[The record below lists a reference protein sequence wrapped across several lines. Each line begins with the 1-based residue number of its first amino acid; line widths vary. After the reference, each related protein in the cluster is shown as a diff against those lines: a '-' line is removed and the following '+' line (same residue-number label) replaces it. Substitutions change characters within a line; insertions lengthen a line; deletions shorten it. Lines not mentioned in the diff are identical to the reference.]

1 MNWIQLVLFIAL
13 GAAHTIEEP
22 VASLA
27 AKIQQRYASA
37 TTVSAD
43 FRQDYRAP
51 GVDISE
57 SGTFWM
63 KKPGLMRWE
72 YREPETKL
80 FVADGRDSYLY
91 NPQDRQVMVRRF
103 SAAELHSTP
112 LQFLLGRG
120 DILTSFSVSR
130 ESESTA
136 RIQGTVLLRLVP
148 REEDPN
154 YSYFVLECDQNTYDL
169 RRILIRERTGN
180 TSEFIL
186 TNVAT
191 NVKVDS
197 QKFVFKIP
205 KGAEVIRLDEK

>member
-1 MNWIQLVLFIAL
+1 MSWILSAL
-13 GAAHTIEEP
+13 LLLSPSVQEP
-22 VASLA
+22 VSSLV
-27 AKIQQRYASA
+27 AKLQQRYAVV
-37 TTVSAD
+37 TTANAD
-43 FRQDYRAP
+43 FRQTYRAP
-51 GVDISE
+51 GVDMTE

-103 SAAELHSTP
+103 SASELHSTP

-120 DILTSFSVSR
+120 DILKSFLVSK
-130 ESESTA
+130 ESESAA
-136 RIQGTVLLRLVP
+136 RIQGTVLLRLIP
-148 REEDPN
+148 REEDAN
-154 YSYFVLECDQNTYDL
+154 YSYFILECDQNTFDL
-169 RRILIRERTGN
+169 RRILIGERTGN

-186 TNVAT
+186 TNLVT
-191 NVKVDS
+191 NGKVDDK
-197 QKFVFKIP
+197 KFAFKIP

>member
-1 MNWIQLVLFIAL
+1 MNWIRFVFIFSLA
-13 GAAHTIEEP
+13 AAHAYEDP
-22 VASLA
+22 VASLV
-27 AKIQQRYASA
+27 AKLQQRYGSA

-43 FRQDYRAP
+43 FRQNYRAP
-51 GVDISE
+51 GVEMSE

-103 SAAELHSTP
+103 SPAELHSTP

-120 DILTSFSVSR
+120 DILKSFSVSR
-130 ESESTA
+130 ESESAA

-148 REEDPN
+148 REDDPN
-154 YSYFVLECDQNTYDL
+154 YSYFDLECDQNTFDL

-186 TNVAT
+186 TNVTT

-197 QKFVFKIP
+197 NKFAFKIP

>member
-1 MNWIQLVLFIAL
+1 MNWMRLVLFLTL
-13 GAAHTIEEP
+13 GAAGTYQEP
-22 VASLA
+22 VPSLV
-27 AKIQQRYASA
+27 AKLQQRYASA

-57 SGTFWM
+57 SGMFWM

-72 YREPETKL
+72 YREPEKKL

-91 NPQDRQVMVRRF
+91 NPQDRQVMARRF

-120 DILTSFSVSR
+120 DILKSFSVSR
-130 ESESTA
+130 EPESMA
-136 RIQGTVLLRLVP
+136 RIQGTVSLRLVP

-154 YSYFVLECDQNTYDL
+154 YSYFVLECDQNTFDL

-186 TNVAT
+186 TNVAI
-191 NVKVDS
+191 NVKVDGK
-197 QKFVFKIP
+197 QFEFKIP